1 MKIKIKNGTMEFLTS
16 NAYDKITK
24 TIPGTQQSWF
34 LLPVPASSGQVYQ
47 AKVTSIGGA
56 SWTDSNVVI
65 GFCANSS
72 TAPVEPDR
80 ALIDKD
86 NVGTT
91 YQITLS
97 SDFSYWY
104 VYIPP
109 VLRSSDVT
117 VEIQRIS

>member
-24 TIPGTQQSWF
+24 TITGTQQSWF

-47 AKVTSIGGA
+47 AKITSIGGA
-56 SWTDSNVVI
+56 SWTESRVVI
-65 GFCANSS
+65 GFTASS
-72 TAPVEPDR
+72 SAAPVDPNQ
-80 ALIDKD
+80 ALIDRN
-86 NVGTT
+86 NVGTA

-97 SDFSYWY
+97 GDFSYWY

-109 VLRSSDVT
+109 VLQSSDVT